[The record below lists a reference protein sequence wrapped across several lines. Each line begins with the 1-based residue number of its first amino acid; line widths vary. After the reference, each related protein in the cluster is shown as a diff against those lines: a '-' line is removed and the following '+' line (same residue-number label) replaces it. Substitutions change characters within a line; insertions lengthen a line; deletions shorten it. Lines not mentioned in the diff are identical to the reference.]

1 VKAWVKNAGLGL
13 AIPYA
18 HNGERHEYHPDFV
31 VRLAGPGDWYLLLE
45 TKGHD
50 ELFEVKK
57 SAAERWVAAVNADG
71 RWGSWTYR
79 IAWTVGDVAEHLI
92 EAEAAA
98 R

>member
-1 VKAWVKNAGLGL
+1 
-13 AIPYA
+13 
-18 HNGERHEYHPDFV
+18 
-31 VRLAGPGDWYLLLE
+31 
-45 TKGHD
+45 
-50 ELFEVKK
+50 
-57 SAAERWVAAVNADG
+57 VNADG